1 MQYELTILNHC
12 SGVEKGKKKY
22 ITYNTSP
29 KVKKKYFEIH
39 LKHSSVFLN

>member
-22 ITYNTSP
+22 ITYNFP
-29 KVKKKYFEIH
+29 KSKKKIFEIH